1 MRLNQLHDNPGARK
15 ARIRVG
21 RGIGSTK
28 GKQAGRGGKGQT
40 ARTGVRMNGFEGGQM
55 PIHRRLPKRGFHAL
69 FPPRMAVVNLGR
81 IQEYIDAGR
90 IDAGQPINV
99 ATLQQVGLIKGR
111 VDGVRLL
118 ADGEIKSALNITV
131 TGASKKAAADVTKA
145 GGSIKILQPPKPPK
159 ERKPEK
165 KVEAKPEKKPDDKG
179 AAEAKGKKA
188 KAPDQGQAPE
198 KKEKAKKK
206 PEGEAPA

>member
-40 ARTGVRMNGFEGGQM
+40 ARTGVRLNGFEGGQM

-69 FPPRMAVVNLGR
+69 FPPKHAVVNLGR
-81 IQEYIDAGR
+81 LQAAIDAGR
-90 IDAGQPINV
+90 IDAKAPVNV
-99 ATLQQVGLIKGR
+99 ATLQQAGLVKGR

-118 ADGEIKSALNITV
+118 AEGEIKSAISIVV
-131 TGASKKAAADVTKA
+131 TGASRKAAEQVTKA
-145 GGSIKILQPPKPPK
+145 GGTIKILKPPPPPK
-159 ERKPEK
+159 EK
-165 KVEAKPEKKPDDKG
+165 KPEKKPD
-179 AAEAKGKKA
+179 AKPARKPDDAGPPEEKKA
-188 KAPDQGQAPE
+188 KAPDQGKDK
-198 KKEKAKKK
+198 KKEEKARKK
-206 PEGEAPA
+206 PGGEAPA